1 MILNLAA
8 ARDRLSECVARAEN
22 GEEVVIERHGTP
34 VVRLVA
40 TNPKKF
46 RFGTIPLTEAQRAQL
61 AQVDW
66 DAPAFPAPDPFAP
79 IP

>member
-1 MILNLAA
+1 MLTDGSLSSSLAA
-8 ARDRLSECVARAEN
+8 WSS
-22 GEEVVIERHGTP
+22 EEVIIKRRGTP

-40 TNPKKF
+40 MSRKEF
-46 RFGTIPLTEAQRAQL
+46 RFGTIPLTEARRADL
-61 AQVDW
+61 TKVDW